1 MNSVV
6 DLHLVSVLIL
16 LDCEYVSKFF
26 YFFIFLWLAEA
37 FSLKPL
43 TNLSHLFKVFPC
55 VSATCGHFYHPKCVS
70 KLLHPSDV
78 TKAEELCSKIAEG
91 DSFTCPVHKCFEC
104 KQVEDKKVYE
114 LQFAICRR
122 CPKAYHR
129 KCLPRFPNLIFL
141 FEVSIN
147 AVCEFAQ
154 KTSVSDNGNFFFMQI
169 FLSGL

>member
-1 MNSVV
+1 M
-6 DLHLVSVLIL
+6 
-16 LDCEYVSKFF
+16 
-26 YFFIFLWLAEA
+26 
-37 FSLKPL
+37 KPL

-141 FEVSIN
+141 FEVSIMLFVN
-147 AVCEFAQ
+147 LPRRLQF
-154 KTSVSDNGNFFFMQI
+154 QI
-169 FLSGL
+169 MVTFSLWKYSCQDYNV